1 MKIAIAGTRGI
12 PNNYSG
18 FEQLAEY
25 LSKALVEMGHE
36 VYVYS
41 SHNHLYQQPTWHGV
55 NIIHQYDPE
64 YKVGTFGQFIYDYNC
79 IRDSR
84 KRDFDVILLL
94 GYTSSSV
101 WGWLLPKKAVVFSN
115 MDGLEWKRSKYS
127 PLVQRFLKVAERLA
141 VQTSDYL
148 VADSLGIQSYL
159 KDKYSVQSTFIP
171 YGAHAFHQPDAS
183 VPAAFDLQPYG
194 YDMLMARMEP
204 ENNIATI
211 LQGVQAAR
219 TERPFLVIGNYK
231 KKYGYY
237 VYNRYNGGRIRF
249 IGGLFDIGKL
259 NSLRYF
265 SNLYF
270 HGHSVGGTN
279 PSLLEAMASGALI
292 CAHRNEFNESIL
304 NEHAYYFSDSGQV
317 RQVLEIVCK
326 TNPGE
331 ADKIGANTGKIEY
344 FYTWDKVNRA
354 YEELLRTGWQAGKRR

>member
-1 MKIAIAGTRGI
+1 MRIAIAGTRGI

-25 LSKALVEMGHE
+25 LSEALVQMGHE

-41 SHNHLYQQPTWHGV
+41 SHNHVYQEASWHGV
-55 NIIHQYDPE
+55 HIIHQHDPE

-84 KRDFDVILLL
+84 RHNFDVILLL
-94 GYTSSSV
+94 GYTSSSI
-101 WGWLLPKKAVVFSN
+101 WGWLLPKKPVIISN

-127 PLVQRFLKVAERLA
+127 RPVQEFLKFAEKWA

-148 VADSLGIQSYL
+148 VADSLGIQRYL
-159 KDKYSVQSTFIP
+159 KQKYNAGSYFIP
-171 YGAHAFHQPDAS
+171 YGAHVFSQPDAS
-183 VPAAFDLQPYG
+183 ALNEFNLTPYG

-204 ENNIATI
+204 ENNIETV
-211 LQGVQAAR
+211 LEGVQSAASGR
-219 TERPFLVIGNYK
+219 TFLVIGHYK
-231 KKYGYY
+231 KHYGYY
-237 VYNRYNGGRIRF
+237 LYNKFNSERIRF

-259 NSLRYF
+259 NQVRYF

-292 CAHRNEFNESIL
+292 CAHRNDFNGSIL
-304 NEHAYYFSDSGQV
+304 EEDAYYFSDSGQV
-317 RQVLEIVCK
+317 RQVLDSVTK
-326 TNPGE
+326 ARE
-331 ADKIGANTGKIEY
+331 ASKISANIEKIRRLYRWELI
-344 FYTWDKVNRA
+344 NQQ
-354 YEELLRTGWQAGKRR
+354 YEQMMQECLKKGKRN